1 MGEIFPVPRIGDVF
15 GDVRDGD
22 RTMRI
27 SSHGDRGLV
36 VSLWVGAHC
45 RASFRMAAGD
55 LDRLMST
62 LDEIRV
68 SLDLVAEPAA
78 QGPAAAGPGA
88 VGPPVPV
95 EPAAPAAATE
105 PAAGTDREPPVEQ
118 TGDVSGSVSL
128 RGPTHP
134 PVLRVA

>member
-1 MGEIFPVPRIGDVF
+1 MGEIFPVPRVGDEF
-15 GDVRDGD
+15 RDVRDGD

-27 SSHGDRGLV
+27 SSHVDRGALV

-62 LDEIRV
+62 LDGIRA
-68 SLDLVAEPAA
+68 SLGLAAEPAA
-78 QGPAAAGPGA
+78 SAAGIGPAAAM
-88 VGPPVPV
+88 
-95 EPAAPAAATE
+95 EPATGTE

-118 TGDVSGSVSL
+118 TGDVTGSVSP
-128 RGPTHP
+128 RGRTQP

>member
-15 GDVRDGD
+15 HDVRDGD

-55 LDRLMST
+55 VDRLMST

-68 SLDLVAEPAA
+68 SLGIVAQPAA
-78 QGPAAAGPGA
+78 QGPA
-88 VGPPVPV
+88 V
-95 EPAAPAAATE
+95 AAAME

-118 TGDVSGSVSL
+118 TGDVSGPVNL
-128 RGPTHP
+128 GGRTHP